1 MKSAFNLRFSILTLA
16 LLCVAAGSSALTLG
30 KARSAVL
37 LGQPLDLT
45 IPVGLGPA
53 DDASALCF
61 DADVFY
67 GDVQLEGSRVSVSVQ
82 PSTQTLSATVR
93 VTARTA
99 VDEPVVTVYFRAG
112 CQHKISRKYVLL
124 TDVASE
130 VDGPVQ
136 VRGAVPLV
144 RQVLAESAAVAKPR
158 TAVAAQTS
166 AVAPRAQGQKRY
178 ADKPRKAEVSMPAL
192 AKVTSTVPQ
201 SLQSS
206 KIAQKARLKLT
217 PLDLR
222 VERDP
227 ILKSS
232 DVLFDLPIEDLQKRA
247 QAVATWRALNAT
259 PEEILRQDAQLLSLD
274 GNIKSLGELTV
285 KNQGALIELAARL
298 ERAQAERYRNPLVY
312 GLIVGLLACLGGV
325 IYLLLHMRRQN
336 LSAGPWWRSSAMA
349 DQSAG
354 LAREGVDESV
364 SKSVVSPRTST
375 AKAPVGSHAAESHS
389 SDDAGVDIDLEVRE
403 SAFTRLVQD
412 SKQDSSHSGA
422 GILLPTTPIP
432 PGHRDFS
439 YSVNATLRAINTQEM
454 LDERQQAEFFMTLG
468 QHEDAIQLLED
479 SINHSAD
486 ANPLVYLDL
495 LKMLHTLSRKAEFE
509 QYRDAFNAVFSG
521 RVPPFAQFSD
531 KSHSLDAYDDVC
543 QHIAALWPTEDALHF
558 IEQCLVWT
566 QDGLTQEFDLDAF
579 RDLLTLHGVLLRIF
593 ATSDTGLTPFSTLKA
608 QALGQNGATFQ
619 ARGSQDSFTPDQ
631 TMPLAVS
638 AEGAASVDLDLSESS
653 NLLEFEELALLP
665 ALPPKRP

>member
-1 MKSAFNLRFSILTLA
+1 MKSAFNLRFSILTVA
-16 LLCVAAGSSALTLG
+16 LLCVAAGASALTLG
-30 KARSAVL
+30 KARSVVL
-37 LGQPLDLT
+37 LGKHLDLT
-45 IPVGLGPA
+45 IPVGLGA
-53 DDASALCF
+53 DEDVSTLCF
-61 DADVFY
+61 DVDVFY
-67 GDVQLEGSRVSVSVQ
+67 GDVQLEASRVSVSVK
-82 PSTQTLSATVR
+82 PSVQTALATVR
-93 VTARTA
+93 VTAQTA

-112 CQHKISRKYVLL
+112 CQHKVSRKYVLL

-130 VDGPVQ
+130 VEVPVQ
-136 VRGAVPLV
+136 VRVPVVQPLVAVPAPV
-144 RQVLAESAAVAKPR
+144 EKPR
-158 TAVAAQTS
+158 SPVALQNS
-166 AVAPRAQGQKRY
+166 AFAPSVAGRRNVE
-178 ADKPRKAEVSMPAL
+178 KPRKAEVSMPAV
-192 AKVTSTVPQ
+192 AKVVNNVSTS
-201 SLQSS
+201 LASS
-206 KIAQKARLKLT
+206 KIAQKARLKLS

-227 ILKSS
+227 VLKSS

-259 PEEILRQDAQLLSLD
+259 PEEIMRQDAQLLSLD

-285 KNQGALIELAARL
+285 KNQDALMELAARL

-312 GLIVGLLACLGGV
+312 GLIVGLFVCLGGV
-325 IYLLLHMRRQN
+325 AYLLLHMRRQN
-336 LSAGPWWRSSAMA
+336 LSAGPWWRSSVMA
-349 DQSAG
+349 DRPAG
-354 LAREGVDESV
+354 LAREGVEESAPR
-364 SKSVVSPRTST
+364 SVAPQRTPT
-375 AKAPVGSHAAESHS
+375 AKAPVGSHAAGDLL
-389 SDDAGVDIDLEVRE
+389 SDGAGVDIDLEVRE

-412 SKQDSSHSGA
+412 SKQDSNHSGA
-422 GILLPTTPIP
+422 GILLPTTAVP

-479 SINHSAD
+479 SIHHSAD

-509 QYRDAFNAVFSG
+509 KYREAFNSIFSG
-521 RVPPFAQFSD
+521 RIPPFVHFSE
-531 KSHSLDAYDDVC
+531 KGHGLDAYDDVC

-593 ATSDTGLTPFSTLKA
+593 ATSDTGLAPFSTLKA
-608 QALGQNGATFQ
+608 QALGQNGAASS
-619 ARGSQDSFTPDQ
+619 ARGPKDSFTPDQ

-638 AEGAASVDLDLSESS
+638 VEGVASVDLDLSESS
-653 NLLEFEELALLP
+653 NLLEFEEIALSP
-665 ALPPKRP
+665 PLPPTRP